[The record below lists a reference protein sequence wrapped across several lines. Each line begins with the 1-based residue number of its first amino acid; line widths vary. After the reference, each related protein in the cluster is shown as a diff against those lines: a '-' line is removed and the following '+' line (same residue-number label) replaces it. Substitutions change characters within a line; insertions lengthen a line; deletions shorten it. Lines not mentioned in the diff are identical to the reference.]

1 MPRGGVLSA
10 GIKHKENYYGTEN
23 FYNHN
28 KMGLHMR
35 PANTFVTETSI
46 SSEVDIVFGGKRI
59 NGKSIMNIMAGCI
72 KCGSEI
78 TVECSGAD
86 ENEML
91 KKAEELIIGLRRRI
105 ILPRLNERVGLM
117 LKGFLAHLK
126 ASKLARPLL

>member
-1 MPRGGVLSA
+1 MVQKTFT
-10 GIKHKENYYGTEN
+10 IT
-23 FYNHN
+23 N

-35 PANTFVTETSI
+35 PANIFVTEMSKF
-46 SSEVDIVFGGKRI
+46 SSDIEILFGGKKI

-91 KKAEELIIGLRRRI
+91 QKVEEFIAS
-105 ILPRLNERVGLM
+105 
-117 LKGFLAHLK
+117 GFGEE
-126 ASKLARPLL
+126 